1 MKRTLSPDRMINE
14 EDRISETSELSEE
27 NIIKKHESTQKL
39 IRRVKREIG
48 SMEVKAWRYQSR

>member
-1 MKRTLSPDRMINE
+1 MINE